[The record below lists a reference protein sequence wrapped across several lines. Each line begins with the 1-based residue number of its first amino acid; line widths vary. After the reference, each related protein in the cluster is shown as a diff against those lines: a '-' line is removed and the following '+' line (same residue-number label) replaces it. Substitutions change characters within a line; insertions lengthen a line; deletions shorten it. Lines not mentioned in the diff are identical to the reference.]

1 MIRSPLSPIQCG
13 SQLGFFQ
20 RPAEPLSVLKGWAQ
34 AAVAVAE
41 LINQDLEAPATWPPC
56 LS

>member
-1 MIRSPLSPIQCG
+1 MIGSPLSPIQRG

-20 RPAEPLSVLKGWAQ
+20 RPAEPLSVLEGCA

-41 LINQDLEAPATWPPC
+41 LINQDLEAPAIVASY
-56 LS
+56 LL